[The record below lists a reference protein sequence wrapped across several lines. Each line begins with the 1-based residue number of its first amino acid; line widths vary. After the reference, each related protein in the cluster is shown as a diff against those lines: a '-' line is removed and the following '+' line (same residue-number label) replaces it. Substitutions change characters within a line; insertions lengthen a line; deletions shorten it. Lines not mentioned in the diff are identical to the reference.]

1 MDNATRS
8 ERSRNTALK
17 AALTIL
23 SRDGLNALTFDALAR
38 ESGISKGGL
47 LHQFGTKD
55 GILLALLE
63 FQRRYLEEFAVG
75 YLNSCDASVK
85 EPLLLAQIAVMR
97 ETA

>member
-55 GILLALLE
+55 GI
-63 FQRRYLEEFAVG
+63 R
-75 YLNSCDASVK
+75 
-85 EPLLLAQIAVMR
+85 M
-97 ETA
+97 